1 MESYET
7 QIQKA
12 IDYIEEDV
20 MERQT
25 LRHLAYIAGFSEYH
39 FHRVFQAL
47 VGDTVMEYVRK
58 RRLAR
63 AAYRLSHT
71 EEKILDIALEHGF
84 QSHETFIRAFKK
96 LFQMTP
102 SSYRKQGIKTPM
114 YYKANVK
121 QRKFNPYLGGIQM
134 EFRIEK
140 KPAFYVA
147 GYEMKTSSKEG
158 KNLKDIP
165 GFWDRYLQ
173 NNLAS
178 NITNRKHTDQYVE
191 LGMCTDFHLET
202 GDFTYII
209 GMEVT
214 SFDGVSN
221 ELAQRTFPEATYA
234 VFTTPKV
241 PHKDMVSSIQQT
253 WNSIF
258 SEWFPHSGYEHA
270 GVTEF
275 ELYDERCHEDKSE
288 FAQVE
293 IWLPVQKKQQ

>member
-12 IDYIEEDV
+12 INYIEEDV
-20 MERQT
+20 MEKQT
-25 LRHLAYIAGFSEYH
+25 LSNLARIAGFSEYH

-102 SSYRKQGIKTPM
+102 SSYRRQGIKTPM

-140 KPAFYVA
+140 KPAFHVA

-165 GFWDRYLQ
+165 AFWDRYLQ

-191 LGMCTDFHLET
+191 LGMCTDFNLET

-214 SFDGVSN
+214 SFDGVPT

-253 WNSIF
+253 WNAVF
-258 SEWFPHSGYEHA
+258 TEWFPHSGYEHA